1 MITFTRR
8 PAWLVLTFLFTTLCC
23 GAPLGLAGPFTG
35 WDFEDGTLQGWSMAS
50 TSTIGPTGY
59 SALAKWSATPSP
71 TFWDPLGY
79 NSQNPAYGFAAAP
92 DPFADRSAPQDAPL
106 VLRSPTFE
114 LHPGQIIANLLGGT
128 PQADSVAPANFSD
141 LSGPSIDTA
150 APAGSDT
157 SYQGIALRRDSDGAY
172 LLHKARTSNSSSF
185 TGWQQMT
192 FTEAELAPIIAANP
206 GQLFTLDLID
216 TAHGTFSSLN
226 LDTITV
232 PVPAGQS
239 LVSGGGTWNIHKRDT
254 TAANFPNP
262 GTTLA
267 TVDELFT
274 LDSTDAR
281 VVGDYHGTASVI
293 DMHGSGATGHFGG
306 DAAYPGGNADRFA
319 MKITG
324 KINVLQAGDIT
335 FGFYSNDG
343 ARLMIDGTV
352 VAEDNFV
359 GDLAADVLGTI
370 NLSAGLHDVEFVMFD
385 TTGSDTVELYVATT
399 LGTYT
404 SLNEASFELLTVVP
418 EPASLALAGIA
429 LFGFAAVRRARNI
442 APQGG
447 GNST

>member
-1 MITFTRR
+1 MMTRGKR
-8 PAWLVLTFLFTTLCC
+8 PAWHVLPFLFIPLCC
-23 GAPLGLAGPFTG
+23 DAPLARANPFTG

-50 TSTIGPTGY
+50 TSTVGPTGY
-59 SALAKWSATPSP
+59 SALAKWDATPSP

-79 NSQNPAYGFAAAP
+79 NSQNPAYGYAAAP
-92 DPFADRSAPQDAPL
+92 EPFAARSSPQDAPL

-114 LHPGQIIANLLGGT
+114 LHSGQIIANLLGGI
-128 PQADSVAPANFSD
+128 PQPDAVAPSNFSD
-141 LSGPSIDTA
+141 LSGPSVDTA
-150 APAGSDT
+150 AAAGSDT

-172 LLHKARTSNSSSF
+172 LLHKARTSTSSGH

-192 FTEAELAPIIAANP
+192 FTEAELESIIAANP
-206 GQLFTLDLID
+206 GALFTLDLID

-226 LDTITV
+226 LDTITI

-239 LVSGGGTWNIHKRDT
+239 LVSGGGLWNIHKRDT

-267 TVDELFT
+267 IVDELFT
-274 LDSTDAR
+274 LDSSDSR
-281 VVGDYHGTASVI
+281 VVGDYYGTAGVI
-293 DMHGSGATGHFGG
+293 DLHGSGATGHFGG
-306 DAAYPGGNADRFA
+306 NDAYPGGNVDRFA

-343 ARLMIDGTV
+343 ARLMIDGV
-352 VAEDNFV
+352 LVAEDSFV

-370 NLSAGLHDVEFVMFD
+370 NLSAGLHDVEFVMFE
-385 TTGSDTVELYVATT
+385 TSGADTVELYVATT

-404 SLNEASFELLTVVP
+404 SLNQASFELLTAVP
-418 EPASLALAGIA
+418 EPATMALAGIA
-429 LFGFAAVRRARNI
+429 VLGLAMVSRARI
-442 APQGG
+442 KAAEGG
-447 GNST
+447 KTIV